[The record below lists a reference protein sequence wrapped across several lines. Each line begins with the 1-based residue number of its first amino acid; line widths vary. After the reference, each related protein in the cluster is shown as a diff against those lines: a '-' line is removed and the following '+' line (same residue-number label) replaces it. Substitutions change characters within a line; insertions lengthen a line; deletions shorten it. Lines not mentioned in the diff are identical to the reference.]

1 MRTYSPV
8 KSLSQLACLCVVALA
23 VRPVIAQT
31 LARPGWAGSGL
42 AAEPWW
48 RNGVIYRV
56 TTAGFQDSDGD
67 GVGDLRGV
75 ANRMDYLQALGVDA
89 VLLDEPVAAK
99 GVDAQF
105 DDVISAASQHHMR
118 VLMTVEDGGNS
129 AAQPDSTVVALA
141 RMWLTRGAAGIF
153 VKSKQS
159 AVDAAPLLHK
169 LRALAD
175 SFAGN
180 RVLLAETATNPAPST
195 IRAISMEDATP
206 IVSKVAGGKQAVGAQ
221 LVEVPLE
228 LANATAKT
236 IRAALNGVNNSSP
249 QAGTG
254 SGFFLSEQMFSTQ
267 ALLDPAHAA
276 SLDGRRRAF
285 ALVLLASRGAAMVHY
300 GQEIGMLPTM
310 APAAGK
316 TSLMQWTALNVT
328 PTAKAEAA
336 VVATAEPAPAPAA
349 KASSEEYGTF
359 KPYVPPPKSAAPVA
373 SAAKPGQTE
382 AAPEVAAI
390 DLESL
395 PGFTSGNLP
404 DALPPVDPKSINVA
418 HEDVDPNS
426 VLNLYRRLAQLHHD
440 NPTLRA
446 GAETLL
452 DYDDLGAVVW
462 VRQPPKGSVTTTA
475 IIAVCNLS
483 GAPLHLSLNA
493 ELTKQHVHVG
503 SLRNLLSTQA
513 SATSV
518 QSTDDLT
525 LPPYGVFLGELYH

>member
-1 MRTYSPV
+1 MAAV
-8 KSLSQLACLCVVALA
+8 A
-23 VRPVIAQT
+23 VRPAMAQT

-48 RNGVIYRV
+48 RNGVIYRI
-56 TTAGFQDSDGD
+56 TASGFQDSDGD

-89 VLLDEPVAAK
+89 VLLDEPAAAK

-105 DDVISAASQHHMR
+105 DDLISAASQHHVR

-129 AAQPDSTVVALA
+129 QTTPDSSVVALA

-159 AVDAAPLLHK
+159 AADAAPLLHK
-169 LRALAD
+169 LRALTD

-195 IRAISMEDATP
+195 IRAISLDDATP
-206 IVSKVAGGKQAVGAQ
+206 SSSKAAGAKPAVGAQ
-221 LVEVPLE
+221 LTEVPLE
-228 LANATAKT
+228 LTNATAKT
-236 IRAALNGVNNSSP
+236 IRAALNGVNSTAP
-249 QAGTG
+249 QAAGA
-254 SGFFLSEQMFSTQ
+254 FFLSEQLFSTQ
-267 ALLDPAHAA
+267 ALLDPANVA
-276 SLDGRRRAF
+276 SLDGRRRVF
-285 ALVLLASRGAAMVHY
+285 GLVLLASRGAAMLHY

-310 APAAGK
+310 APAADK
-316 TSLMQWTALNVT
+316 TALMQWTPSNVT
-328 PTAKAEAA
+328 PAPKVEAA
-336 VVATAEPAPAPAA
+336 PVAATPEPTPAPAT

-359 KPYVPPPKSAAPVA
+359 RPYVPPPKPVVSATRTGQPESAAEMPAVD
-373 SAAKPGQTE
+373 P
-382 AAPEVAAI
+382 
-390 DLESL
+390 DSL
-395 PGFTSGNLP
+395 PGFTSGKLP
-404 DALPPVDPKSINVA
+404 DALNAVDPKAINVA
-418 HEDVDPNS
+418 REDADPNS
-426 VLNLYRRLAQLHHD
+426 LLNMYRRLIQLHHD
-440 NPTLRA
+440 YPTLRA

-462 VRQPPKGSVTTTA
+462 VRQPPKGSTTTTA

-483 GAPLHLSLNA
+483 GAPLHLSLNQ
-493 ELTKQHVHVG
+493 ELSKEHIHPG
-503 SLRNLLSTQA
+503 SIRNLLSTQA

-518 QSTDDLT
+518 QSTDDLS